1 VEGLILASPF
11 FLDVT
16 GHVPVQPLPND
27 QFAGYSWGGQCPFR
41 GRNTVEGLASSV
53 ALTERLEQITGKTD
67 LHRDCLAEL
76 DDDHEVWNHA
86 ANALANLCVTLIL
99 TTSVEKIVIGGGI
112 MKRRGLMKKI
122 RKFTVVLLNKYLD
135 LPKDMSEL
143 IAKSSYGSDGGL
155 TGAIIIA
162 QLAYETEDGEE
173 TEAKESGMSPFLV
186 GMAHGVIVGGAVA
199 LVGILLTRRTK

>member
-1 VEGLILASPF
+1 VEGLTLASPF

-53 ALTERLEQITGKTD
+53 ALTERLEQISGETD

-112 MKRRGLMKKI
+112 MKRRGLLKKI
-122 RKFTVVLLNKYLD
+122 KKFTVVLLNGYLELPRD
-135 LPKDMSEL
+135 LS
-143 IAKSSYGSDGGL
+143 AA
-155 TGAIIIA
+155 GA
-162 QLAYETEDGEE
+162 
-173 TEAKESGMSPFLV
+173 P
-186 GMAHGVIVGGAVA
+186 
-199 LVGILLTRRTK
+199 